1 MILHQR
7 WSRLRFWFLPIL
19 FLLAGAVAAQSGSP
33 VTYTRYDVTIELQED
48 GRFHVREEQ
57 QIRFEDTFRTAFAEI
72 PLDYVSDIQN
82 VTLSMPEEPFR
93 EVGGEPAVPGTYSV
107 NYEANAIF
115 VDWAYEPTRAGEERT
130 FILEYDVVG
139 GLWVYE
145 DGDILEWR
153 AIPEDRS
160 GVPVLESTVT
170 VRLPQ
175 QVEAETLQF
184 DAFGPAF
191 TVETDGQQVTFTTTE
206 PVAQGTAFQ
215 VMVGFPHG
223 LVQAEVQPW
232 QRREDSAEL
241 AYSIPQVETELQ
253 IGNDGAVQVTERQ
266 RVVVDAGVLYQG
278 QRIIPLAYLDG
289 ITSLNVYE
297 GEQPMRFVPGP
308 EMACEYCAWTQE
320 RSRSPNWITVSP
332 SGAMTIDEDAA
343 GSLFVGWLAPPL
355 VRGEE
360 TTFVLEYT
368 AVGALRVTED
378 EQSLSWIAVSGFD
391 VPVQAARTLIELPD
405 GTTADQVEVEGA
417 KVQSGNRGQIILEHD
432 GPIAPGQAW
441 QIRLTMPPQATNGTA
456 PLWQTQIE
464 ESLAA
469 AERIR
474 EEIQQAEIRRARQ
487 QLLFGLIAALLLVG
501 GLLLVTYLWYSR
513 GRDRPVG
520 VTPEYLTEP
529 PSDLPPG
536 IVAYLLDEKP
546 TPKGV
551 LASLF
556 HLATLGLLRIRLNEP
571 ILISRNW
578 DEELVEGQTIETP
591 AGDTVTIPGHMVRL
605 FNGLFPHL
613 GSTPTP
619 LNALAPY
626 LPQLLPEVYY
636 EMGEEANHFFDHAP
650 VEARH
655 RWLVIGQWIVL
666 GGVGLAVAAAIFY
679 VPSLGWVAVTPALAL
694 TLVGAALAL
703 VSRWMPRRTDVGAE
717 EAARWRA
724 FEEYLRQM
732 DRYGDQEA
740 AQQILDRY
748 FAYAVALD
756 VEDVVL
762 EQAAQMGN
770 RMPGWTRPVVIY
782 RPQPQPLPSASGRRE
797 SVPPGPLRSRRTQE
811 ETSAP
816 GERDLPTT
824 ASRETVEAGP
834 SLQGLSN
841 TLARRLEEANSLL
854 TGTLNKAVGEVSET
868 PFQLVLRGAKGA
880 AKLTWDITTTS
891 AEILDDILDN
901 ASSGGGSSSYSGG
914 RSSSRSSWGSSRS
927 SSSGSRSSRSSGRS
941 SSSRRSGGG
950 GRRGFG

>member
-1 MILHQR
+1 MKLHYR
-7 WSRLRFWFLPIL
+7 WPRLL
-19 FLLAGAVAAQSGSP
+19 FLFLFTLLLWEGAAAQSGSP

-48 GRFHVREEQ
+48 GTFHVREEQ
-57 QIRFEDTFRTAFAEI
+57 QIRFEDSFRTAFAEI

-82 VTLSMPEEPFR
+82 VTLGTPQGPFQ
-93 EVGGEPAVPGTYSV
+93 EVSGEPAAPGTYSV

-115 VDWAYEPTRAGEERT
+115 VDWVYEPTVAGEERT
-130 FILEYDVVG
+130 FILEYDVLG

-153 AIPEDRS
+153 AVPEDRS
-160 GVPVLESTVT
+160 GVPVLQSTVT

-175 QVEAETLQF
+175 EVGAESLQA
-184 DAFGPAF
+184 DAFGPSF
-191 TVETDGQQVTFTTTE
+191 TTETDGQQVTFTATE
-206 PVAQGTAFQ
+206 PIEQGTAFQ
-215 VMVGFPHG
+215 VLVGFPHG
-223 LVQAEVQPW
+223 LVQAQVQPW

-241 AYSIPQVETELQ
+241 AYSIPQVETELH
-253 IGNDGAVQVTERQ
+253 IAEDGTVQVTERQ
-266 RVVVDAGVLYQG
+266 RVAVDAGVLYEG
-278 QRIIPLAYLDG
+278 QRIIPLTYVDG
-289 ITSLNVYE
+289 ITGLGVYE
-297 GEQPMRFVPGP
+297 GEQSMRFVSGP
-308 EMACEYCAWTQE
+308 EAACEYCAWTQE
-320 RSRSPNWITVSP
+320 RPRSPNWVSVSP
-332 SGAMTIDEDAA
+332 FGTMTIDEDAA
-343 GSLFVGWLAPPL
+343 GSLYVGWLVPPL

-368 AVGALRVTED
+368 TVGALRVGEE
-378 EQSLSWIAVSGFD
+378 EQSLSWIAVSGFG
-391 VPVQAARTLIELPD
+391 VPVQDARTFITLPD
-405 GTTADQVEVEGA
+405 GVTAEQVEVEGA
-417 KVQSGNRGQIILEHD
+417 TVQSGDAGQLVLEHD
-432 GPIAPGQAW
+432 GPVAPGEAW
-441 QIRLTMPPQATNGTA
+441 QIRVSLPPQATNATV
-456 PLWQTQIE
+456 PLWQTQI
-464 ESLAA
+464 
-469 AERIR
+469 AEAVAEAEQIR
-474 EEIQQAEIRRARQ
+474 EEIAQAEMRRARQ
-487 QLLFGLIAALLLVG
+487 QLLFGLIGALLLVG

-571 ILISRNW
+571 ILLSRNW
-578 DEELVEGQTIETP
+578 DEELVEGQAIETP
-591 AGDTVTIPGHMVRL
+591 AGDTVTIPDHMVRL

-613 GSTPTP
+613 SADPTP
-619 LNALAPY
+619 LNALAPH

-650 VEARH
+650 TAARH

-666 GGVGLAVAAAIFY
+666 GGVGLAIAAAIFY
-679 VPSLGWVAVTPALAL
+679 VPSLGWVAVTPAVALA
-694 TLVGAALAL
+694 LVGAALAL
-703 VSRWMPRRTDVGAE
+703 ISRWMPRRTDVGAE
-717 EAARWRA
+717 EAARWRS

-732 DRYGDQEA
+732 DRFGDQRA

-762 EQAAQMGN
+762 ERAAQMGN
-770 RMPGWTRPVVIY
+770 RMPTWTRPLVIY
-782 RPQPQPLPSASGRRE
+782 RPQPQPLPSGSGRRDP
-797 SVPPGPLRSRRTQE
+797 VPPGPLRTRRTQQE
-811 ETSAP
+811 MPEL
-816 GERDLPTT
+816 GERNLSTVG
-824 ASRETVEAGP
+824 RETVESGP
-834 SLQGLSN
+834 SLQGLSD

-880 AKLTWDITTTS
+880 AKLTWDATTTS
-891 AEILDDILDN
+891 AEILDDILDS
-901 ASSGGGSSSYSGG
+901 ASAGGGSSSYSGG

-927 SSSGSRSSRSSGRS
+927 SSFGSRSSGFSGRS

-950 GRRGFG
+950 GSRGFGR